1 MLQQKVLIVD
11 GGITGL
17 MSAYWATRK
26 GYEVSLV
33 SKSKVRIRMVVHSST
48 FESSTWDGLG
58 NRYITLTEGH
68 PSKFFT
74 DLTQGRMLT
83 FPLDQGDAL

>member
-1 MLQQKVLIVD
+1 
-11 GGITGL
+11 
-17 MSAYWATRK
+17 
-26 GYEVSLV
+26 
-33 SKSKVRIRMVVHSST
+33 MVVHSST

-68 PSKFFT
+68 PSKFLT

>member
-33 SKSKVRIRMVVHSST
+33 SKSPDPHGCSL
-48 FESSTWDGLG
+48 FNL
-58 NRYITLTEGH
+58 
-68 PSKFFT
+68 
-74 DLTQGRMLT
+74 
-83 FPLDQGDAL
+83 